1 MNIVKNY
8 QFKLQGEGIEMLKKL
23 FIKDYKN
30 VENPQVRNRYG
41 IVAGIFGIV
50 TNLILFLIK
59 LVIGLLAN
67 SITIMADAFNNLS
80 DLGSCIVTILGF
92 KLANKPA
99 DKEHPYGH
107 ARYEYITGII
117 VSLLMLVMGGIFLKT
132 SIGKIISPEEIKISV
147 ATYLVLI
154 VAVLGKVLQMVVY
167 SDFAK
172 SINSST
178 IKATAI
184 DARNDII
191 STLAVLVATIIIGL
205 FKINIDAY
213 TGIIVSI
220 FIIISSIKSLK
231 DTINPLLGI
240 IPSEEKINK
249 IKEKILSHKE
259 IIGIHDL
266 RIHSYGEQNDFV
278 TVHAEVPDTMG
289 ITEAHEVAD
298 IVEREFKEEL
308 NIDLTVHID
317 PLNINDEE
325 TKNIKNKVEEI
336 LKKFDQD
343 ISIHDFRV
351 VTAQKHTN
359 AIFDIVIPYEK
370 NYNRYELLGVLEEG
384 FKDEDK
390 KYYFVFNID
399 RPFC

>member
-1 MNIVKNY
+1 
-8 QFKLQGEGIEMLKKL
+8 MLKKL
-23 FIKDYKN
+23 FIKCYEN
-30 VENPQVRNRYG
+30 VEDPTVRNKYG
-41 IVAGIFGIV
+41 VVAGYFGII
-50 TNLILFLIK
+50 TNLLLFLIK
-59 LVIGLLAN
+59 LIIGLLTN
-67 SITIMADAFNNLS
+67 SITILADAFNNLS
-80 DLGSCIVTILGF
+80 DFGSCIVTILGF

-117 VSLLMLVMGGIFLKT
+117 VSLLMLVMGVIFLKT
-132 SIGKIISPEEIKISV
+132 SIGKIISPEEIKISF

-154 VAVLGKVLQMVVY
+154 IAVLGKVLQMVVY
-167 SDFAK
+167 SDFAR

-178 IKATAI
+178 IKASAI

-191 STLAVLVATIIIGL
+191 STLAVLAATIIMGI

-240 IPSEEKINK
+240 IPSEEKVNK

-266 RIHSYGEQNDFV
+266 RIHSYGEKNDFV

-289 ITEAHEVAD
+289 IIEAHEIAD
-298 IVEREFKEEL
+298 TVEREFKEEL

-325 TKNIKNKVEEI
+325 TRNIKNKVEEI
-336 LKKFDQD
+336 LKRFNKD
-343 ISIHDFRV
+343 INIHDFRV

-359 AIFDIVIPYEK
+359 AIFDIVVPYGK

-384 FKDEDK
+384 FKDEEK
-390 KYYFVFNID
+390 KYYFIFNVD

>member
-1 MNIVKNY
+1 
-8 QFKLQGEGIEMLKKL
+8 MLKKL
-23 FIKDYKN
+23 FIKCYEN
-30 VENPQVRNRYG
+30 VEDSTVRNKYG
-41 IVAGIFGIV
+41 VVAGYFGII
-50 TNLILFLIK
+50 TNLLLFLIK
-59 LVIGLLAN
+59 LIIGLLTN
-67 SITIMADAFNNLS
+67 SITILADAFNNLS
-80 DLGSCIVTILGF
+80 DFGSCIVTILGF

-117 VSLLMLVMGGIFLKT
+117 VSLLMLVMGVIFLKT
-132 SIGKIISPEEIKISV
+132 SIGKIISPEEVKISF

-154 VAVLGKVLQMVVY
+154 IAVLGKVLQMVVY
-167 SDFAK
+167 SDFAR

-178 IKATAI
+178 IKASAI

-191 STLAVLVATIIIGL
+191 STLAVLAATIIMGI

-240 IPSEEKINK
+240 IPSEEKVNK

-266 RIHSYGEQNDFV
+266 RIHSYGEKNDFV

-289 ITEAHEVAD
+289 IIEAHEIAD
-298 IVEREFKEEL
+298 AVEREFKEEL

-325 TKNIKNKVEEI
+325 TRNIKNKVEEI
-336 LKKFDQD
+336 LKRFNKD
-343 ISIHDFRV
+343 INIHDFRV

-359 AIFDIVIPYEK
+359 AIFDIVVPYGK

-390 KYYFVFNID
+390 KYYFIFNVD

>member
-1 MNIVKNY
+1 
-8 QFKLQGEGIEMLKKL
+8 MLKKL
-23 FIKDYKN
+23 FIKCYEN
-30 VENPQVRNRYG
+30 VEDPTVRNKYG
-41 IVAGIFGIV
+41 VVAGYFGII
-50 TNLILFLIK
+50 TNLLLFLIK
-59 LVIGLLAN
+59 LIIGLLTN
-67 SITIMADAFNNLS
+67 SITILADAFNNLS
-80 DLGSCIVTILGF
+80 DFGSCIVTILGF

-117 VSLLMLVMGGIFLKT
+117 VSLLMLVMGVIFLKT
-132 SIGKIISPEEIKISV
+132 SIGKIISSEEVKISF

-154 VAVLGKVLQMVVY
+154 IAVLGKVLQMVVY
-167 SDFAK
+167 SDFAR

-178 IKATAI
+178 IKASAI

-191 STLAVLVATIIIGL
+191 STLAVLAATIIMGI

-240 IPSEEKINK
+240 IPSEEKVNK

-266 RIHSYGEQNDFV
+266 RIHSYGEKNDFV

-289 ITEAHEVAD
+289 IIEAHEIAD
-298 IVEREFKEEL
+298 TVEREFKEEL

-325 TKNIKNKVEEI
+325 TRNIKNKVEEI
-336 LKKFDQD
+336 LKRFNKD
-343 ISIHDFRV
+343 INIHDFRV

-359 AIFDIVIPYEK
+359 AIFDIVVPYGK

-390 KYYFVFNID
+390 KYYFIFNVD

>member
-1 MNIVKNY
+1 
-8 QFKLQGEGIEMLKKL
+8 MLKKL
-23 FIKDYKN
+23 FIKCYEN
-30 VENPQVRNRYG
+30 VEDPTVRNKYG
-41 IVAGIFGIV
+41 VVAGYFGII
-50 TNLILFLIK
+50 TNLLLFLIK
-59 LVIGLLAN
+59 LIIGLLTN
-67 SITIMADAFNNLS
+67 SITILADAFNNLS
-80 DLGSCIVTILGF
+80 DFGSCIVTILGF

-117 VSLLMLVMGGIFLKT
+117 VSLLMLVMGVIFLKT
-132 SIGKIISPEEIKISV
+132 SIGKIISPEEIKISF

-154 VAVLGKVLQMVVY
+154 IAVLGKVLQMVVY
-167 SDFAK
+167 SDFAR

-178 IKATAI
+178 IKASAI

-191 STLAVLVATIIIGL
+191 STLAVLAATIIMGI

-240 IPSEEKINK
+240 IPSEEKVNK

-266 RIHSYGEQNDFV
+266 RIHSYGEKNDFV

-289 ITEAHEVAD
+289 IIEAHEIAD
-298 IVEREFKEEL
+298 AVEREFKEEL

-325 TKNIKNKVEEI
+325 TRNIKNKVEEI
-336 LKKFDQD
+336 LKRFNKD
-343 ISIHDFRV
+343 INIHDFRV

-359 AIFDIVIPYEK
+359 AIFDIVVPYGK

-384 FKDEDK
+384 FKDEEK
-390 KYYFVFNID
+390 KYYFIFNVD

>member
-1 MNIVKNY
+1 
-8 QFKLQGEGIEMLKKL
+8 MLKKL
-23 FIKDYKN
+23 FIKCYEN
-30 VENPQVRNRYG
+30 VEDPTVRNKYG
-41 IVAGIFGIV
+41 VVAGYFGII
-50 TNLILFLIK
+50 TNLLLFLIK
-59 LVIGLLAN
+59 LIIGLLTN
-67 SITIMADAFNNLS
+67 SITILADAFNNLS
-80 DLGSCIVTILGF
+80 DFGSCIVTILGF

-117 VSLLMLVMGGIFLKT
+117 VSLLMLVMGLIFLKT
-132 SIGKIISPEEIKISV
+132 SIGKIISPEEIKISF

-154 VAVLGKVLQMVVY
+154 IAVLGKVLQMVVY
-167 SDFAK
+167 SDFAR

-178 IKATAI
+178 IKASAI

-191 STLAVLVATIIIGL
+191 STLAVLAATIIMGI

-240 IPSEEKINK
+240 IPSEEKVNK

-266 RIHSYGEQNDFV
+266 RIHSYGEKNDFV

-289 ITEAHEVAD
+289 IIEAHEIAD
-298 IVEREFKEEL
+298 AVEREFKEEL

-325 TKNIKNKVEEI
+325 TRNIKNKVEEI
-336 LKKFDQD
+336 LKRFNKD
-343 ISIHDFRV
+343 INIHDFRV

-359 AIFDIVIPYEK
+359 AIVDIVVPYGK

-384 FKDEDK
+384 FKDEEK
-390 KYYFVFNID
+390 KYYFIFNVD

>member
-1 MNIVKNY
+1 
-8 QFKLQGEGIEMLKKL
+8 MLKKL
-23 FIKDYKN
+23 FIKCYEN
-30 VENPQVRNRYG
+30 VEDPTVRNKYG
-41 IVAGIFGIV
+41 VVAGYFGII
-50 TNLILFLIK
+50 TNLLLFLIK
-59 LVIGLLAN
+59 LIIGLLTN
-67 SITIMADAFNNLS
+67 SITILADAFNNLS
-80 DLGSCIVTILGF
+80 DFGSCIVTILGF

-99 DKEHPYGH
+99 DKEHTYGH

-117 VSLLMLVMGGIFLKT
+117 VSLLMLVMGVIFLKT
-132 SIGKIISPEEIKISV
+132 SIGKIISSEEIKISF

-154 VAVLGKVLQMVVY
+154 IAVLGKVLQMVVY
-167 SDFAK
+167 SDFAR

-178 IKATAI
+178 IKASAI

-191 STLAVLVATIIIGL
+191 STLAVLAATIIMGI

-240 IPSEEKINK
+240 IPSEEKVNK

-266 RIHSYGEQNDFV
+266 RIHSYGEKNDFV

-289 ITEAHEVAD
+289 IIEAHEIAD
-298 IVEREFKEEL
+298 TVEREFKEEL

-325 TKNIKNKVEEI
+325 TRNTKNKVEEI
-336 LKKFDQD
+336 LKRFNKD
-343 ISIHDFRV
+343 INIHDFRV

-359 AIFDIVIPYEK
+359 AIFDIVVPYGK

-390 KYYFVFNID
+390 KYYFIFNVD

>member
-1 MNIVKNY
+1 
-8 QFKLQGEGIEMLKKL
+8 MLKKL
-23 FIKDYKN
+23 FIKCYEN
-30 VENPQVRNRYG
+30 VEDPTVRNKYG
-41 IVAGIFGIV
+41 VVAGYFGII
-50 TNLILFLIK
+50 TNLLLFLIK
-59 LVIGLLAN
+59 LIIGLLTN
-67 SITIMADAFNNLS
+67 SITILADAFNNLS
-80 DLGSCIVTILGF
+80 DFGSCIVTILGF

-117 VSLLMLVMGGIFLKT
+117 VSLLMLVMGVIFLKT
-132 SIGKIISPEEIKISV
+132 SIGKIILPEEVKISF

-154 VAVLGKVLQMVVY
+154 IAVLGKVLQMVVY
-167 SDFAK
+167 SDFAR

-178 IKATAI
+178 IKASAI

-191 STLAVLVATIIIGL
+191 STLAVLAATIIMGI

-213 TGIIVSI
+213 TGIIISI

-240 IPSEEKINK
+240 IPSEEKVNK

-266 RIHSYGEQNDFV
+266 RIHSYGEKNDFV

-289 ITEAHEVAD
+289 IIEAHEIAD
-298 IVEREFKEEL
+298 TVEREFKEEL

-325 TKNIKNKVEEI
+325 TRNIKNKVEEI
-336 LKKFDQD
+336 LKRFNKD
-343 ISIHDFRV
+343 INIHDFRV

-359 AIFDIVIPYEK
+359 AIFDIVVPYGK

-384 FKDEDK
+384 FKDEEK
-390 KYYFVFNID
+390 KYYFIFNVD

>member
-1 MNIVKNY
+1 
-8 QFKLQGEGIEMLKKL
+8 MLKKL
-23 FIKDYKN
+23 FIKCYEN
-30 VENPQVRNRYG
+30 VEDPTVRNKYG
-41 IVAGIFGIV
+41 VVAGYFGII
-50 TNLILFLIK
+50 TNLLLFLIK
-59 LVIGLLAN
+59 LIIGLLTN
-67 SITIMADAFNNLS
+67 SITILADAFNNLS
-80 DLGSCIVTILGF
+80 DFGSCIVTILGY

-117 VSLLMLVMGGIFLKT
+117 VSLLMLVMGLIFLKT
-132 SIGKIISPEEIKISV
+132 SIGKIISPEEIKISF

-154 VAVLGKVLQMVVY
+154 IAVLGKVLQMVVY
-167 SDFAK
+167 SDFAR

-178 IKATAI
+178 IKASAI

-191 STLAVLVATIIIGL
+191 STLAVLAATIIMGI

-240 IPSEEKINK
+240 IPSEEKVNK

-266 RIHSYGEQNDFV
+266 RIHSYGEKNDFV

-289 ITEAHEVAD
+289 IIEAHEIAD
-298 IVEREFKEEL
+298 AVEREFKEEL

-325 TKNIKNKVEEI
+325 TRNIKNKVEEI
-336 LKKFDQD
+336 LKRFNKD
-343 ISIHDFRV
+343 INIHDFRV

-359 AIFDIVIPYEK
+359 AIFDIVVPYGK

-384 FKDEDK
+384 FKDEEK
-390 KYYFVFNID
+390 KYYFIFNVD

>member
-1 MNIVKNY
+1 
-8 QFKLQGEGIEMLKKL
+8 MLKKL
-23 FIKDYKN
+23 FIKCYEN
-30 VENPQVRNRYG
+30 VEDPTVRNKYG
-41 IVAGIFGIV
+41 VVAGYFGII
-50 TNLILFLIK
+50 TNLLLFLIK
-59 LVIGLLAN
+59 LIIGLLTN
-67 SITIMADAFNNLS
+67 SITILADAFNNLS
-80 DLGSCIVTILGF
+80 DFGSCIVTILGF

-117 VSLLMLVMGGIFLKT
+117 VSLLMLVMGLIFLKT
-132 SIGKIISPEEIKISV
+132 SIGKIISPEEIKISF

-154 VAVLGKVLQMVVY
+154 IAVLGKVLQMVVY
-167 SDFAK
+167 SDFAR

-178 IKATAI
+178 IKASAI

-191 STLAVLVATIIIGL
+191 STLAVLAATIIMGI

-240 IPSEEKINK
+240 IPSEEKVNK

-266 RIHSYGEQNDFV
+266 RIHSYGEKNDFV

-289 ITEAHEVAD
+289 IIEAHEIAD
-298 IVEREFKEEL
+298 AVEREFKEEL

-325 TKNIKNKVEEI
+325 TRNIKNKVEEI
-336 LKKFDQD
+336 LKRFNKD
-343 ISIHDFRV
+343 INIHDFRV

-359 AIFDIVIPYEK
+359 AIFDIVVPYGK

-384 FKDEDK
+384 FKDEEK
-390 KYYFVFNID
+390 KYYFIFNVD